1 MTRRRALGLFAAALL
16 AIALAYL
23 LRDTIHRAVILP
35 LAYLWWLATVYY
47 HTVPQVVLWILLVAV
62 VFFMGMQNFILGIR
76 FGRSEKVRTKTLRGP
91 VADLAAALEK
101 APEGTY
107 FKWMVAHRLGRL
119 ARGLLEQREGRVADR
134 GIARLQGRDWSPP
147 APVAAYLEAGVNGSF
162 ADYPRRRWPSAGRAS
177 IPLDLDPTAAVRYLE
192 SQMETQYDR
201 DS

>member
-1 MTRRRALGLFAAALL
+1 MTRRRAIALLASGLL

-35 LAYLWWLATVYY
+35 LAYLWWLATLYY
-47 HTVPQVVLWILLVAV
+47 HTVPQVVFWILLVVV

-76 FGRSEKVRTKTLRGP
+76 FGRSEKLRTRTLHGP
-91 VADLAAALEK
+91 VADLAAALQK

-134 GIARLQGRDWSPP
+134 GIARLLGRDWSPP
-147 APVAAYLEAGVNGSF
+147 APVAAYLEAGLNGSF
-162 ADYPRRRWPSAGRAS
+162 ADYPRPRWPSGS
-177 IPLDLDPTAAVRYLE
+177 QSPIPIDLDPAEAVRYLE
-192 SQMETQYDR
+192 SQMETQHDR